1 MNRSHSLI
9 KTFFKILKIVAKLSL
24 VIAAINFIFS
34 IFSKK
39 NKKDI
44 ENGKYYKWRLGD
56 IYYTQT
62 GTGPAV
68 LLVHGMEPD
77 SLAADLECLKQEL
90 SKTNTV
96 YAIDLL
102 GFGNSD
108 APWIT
113 YTNYIYA
120 LLINNFIRDVVQSD
134 VCDIVAYEGS
144 CLAAL
149 QAHKL
154 AKDYSG
160 KVVLLSPYK
169 GKAFNF
175 SANAALRL
183 KELFEV
189 PFLGTLLFNL
199 FCMGAGFK
207 INALGK
213 YVFLSRLGGYLTTD
227 IVGNE
232 RLIDEQCCIIDG

>member
-1 MNRSHSLI
+1 M
-9 KTFFKILKIVAKLSL
+9 
-24 VIAAINFIFS
+24 
-34 IFSKK
+34 
-39 NKKDI
+39 
-44 ENGKYYKWRLGD
+44 
-56 IYYTQT
+56 
-62 GTGPAV
+62 
-68 LLVHGMEPD
+68 
-77 SLAADLECLKQEL
+77 
-90 SKTNTV
+90 
-96 YAIDLL
+96 
-102 GFGNSD
+102 
-108 APWIT
+108 
-113 YTNYIYA
+113 
-120 LLINNFIRDVVQSD
+120 QSD

-154 AKDYSG
+154 AKDYNG

-207 INALGK
+207 INSLGK